1 MVLLIGEQKSK
12 GLFWTPIKTSLLS
25 SVAIAGKTREFRK
38 MKRNGITTL
47 FVVLLFPLVFASSDV
62 CPDVKTCI
70 TTLGQAFTSL
80 CNETIP
86 ALPCSCPVEW
96 ESSDLIQLGTINM
109 GSTSTQSFVIP
120 SSSVP
125 STAREVLVYVYAYM
139 GTSQDVFAQMKI
151 YTESSP
157 TRKFVK
163 YLALKAYN
171 QNAYAVASDNMFFPM
186 PSNRRVYVMLSRT
199 LSGYVFGYVNIIGY
213 R

>member
-1 MVLLIGEQKSK
+1 M
-12 GLFWTPIKTSLLS
+12 PIKTSLLS
-25 SVAIAGKTREFRK
+25 SVAIAGKTRELRK

-47 FVVLLFPLVFASSDV
+47 FVVLLFPLVFASSNV

-70 TTLGQAFTSL
+70 TTLGQAFSSL

-96 ESSDLIQLGTINM
+96 ESFDMIQLGTINM
-109 GSTSTQSFVIP
+109 QSTSTQSFVIP
-120 SSSVP
+120 SSVP

-139 GTSQDVFAQMKI
+139 GGSQDVFAQMKI
-151 YTESSP
+151 YTESST

-171 QNAYAVASDNMFFPM
+171 QKHTLWHLM
-186 PSNRRVYVMLSRT
+186 PSFCGMSKSVSL
-199 LSGYVFGYVNIIGY
+199 
-213 R
+213 